1 MCQDRADTLRAHT
14 KTRYTGGGL
23 PAVAAELLRRRDNP
37 GLEEVDASACDNLDH
52 ARAAIG
58 KFIETIYNR
67 QRLHSALG
75 DLSPVEFEISQP
87 WAAAQQ
93 PMASI
98 VASSPTFTLKNW
110 Q

>member
-1 MCQDRADTLRAHT
+1 MRAHT

-67 QRLHSALG
+67 QRLHSALRY
-75 DLSPVEFEISQP
+75 LSPEEFEAQP
-87 WAAAQQ
+87 IRLIHNPVDRVPRPTAAATT
-93 PMASI
+93 
-98 VASSPTFTLKNW
+98 VAN
-110 Q
+110 